1 MRTEMSIVH
10 DGTNWVAENA
20 DMEISAPTLEEL
32 DGLLRSTMREKGLVK
47 RGECKDVYMFSNNA
61 VMIPAWM
68 RPYSQHYFNRIV
80 KVTG

>member
-10 DGTNWVAENA
+10 DGINWVAKND
-20 DMEISAPTLEEL
+20 DMEISAATLEEL
-32 DGLLRSTMREKGLVK
+32 DDLLRSTMKEKGLLK
-47 RGECKDVYMFSNNA
+47 HGECKDVYMFSNNA
-61 VMIPAWM
+61 VMIPQWM